1 MGSCQ
6 STSTLDQRTDD
17 NFGCYAMRQVK
28 PFLWRGDLGINC
40 GDLRRFGVICGDL
53 RPIQLAVCFCCQILG
68 GAQPQAP
75 FSCREPKLGGHGPL
89 SPLKTCFLVSSGV
102 HIVGSNNPQI
112 RNATPYSTN
121 DAGKV
126 YPSPCSPSSED
137 DSIIIERRSLSSV
150 AEDVVIRG

>member
-1 MGSCQ
+1 MLKPRPPFWSVENNRAKMGGQ
-6 STSTLDQRTDD
+6 WP
-17 NFGCYAMRQVK
+17 
-28 PFLWRGDLGINC
+28 PFPPENM
-40 GDLRRFGVICGDL
+40 
-53 RPIQLAVCFCCQILG
+53 
-68 GAQPQAP
+68 
-75 FSCREPKLGGHGPL
+75 FSGFFR
-89 SPLKTCFLVSSGV
+89 S
-102 HIVGSNNPQI
+102 IYIGSNNPKI

>member
-1 MGSCQ
+1 M
-6 STSTLDQRTDD
+6 
-17 NFGCYAMRQVK
+17 
-28 PFLWRGDLGINC
+28 
-40 GDLRRFGVICGDL
+40 
-53 RPIQLAVCFCCQILG
+53 
-68 GAQPQAP
+68 
-75 FSCREPKLGGHGPL
+75 FSGFFR
-89 SPLKTCFLVSSGV
+89 S
-102 HIVGSNNPQI
+102 IYIGSNNPKI